1 MAPTPRTATPGDK
14 PTYPWKYHIGQN
26 IYVRGWPLT
35 ESVQII
41 GGELWLGCPHYL
53 ALDGDGRTW
62 RLPQLHVS
70 SKSLSDRAR

>member
-1 MAPTPRTATPGDK
+1 MAPTKRAATPGDK
-14 PTYPWKYHIGQN
+14 PTYPWKYHIGQH

-35 ESVQII
+35 ERVQVV

-53 ALDGDGRTW
+53 ALDGDGKTW

-70 SKSLSDRAR
+70 SKSIVFSRG